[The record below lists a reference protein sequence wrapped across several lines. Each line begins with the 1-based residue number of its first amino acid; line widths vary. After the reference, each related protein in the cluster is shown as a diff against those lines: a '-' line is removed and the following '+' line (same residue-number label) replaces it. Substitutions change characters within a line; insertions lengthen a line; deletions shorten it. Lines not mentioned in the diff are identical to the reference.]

1 MKSSKRIIL
10 AVMAFAALTQAA
22 FSMGSKDS
30 SKPKLKGVQ
39 VSKDGQ
45 IYPKGTS
52 YITLNLSGENSF
64 TFIATSDPAANGTPV
79 KATSANPSV
88 AQVTQSS
95 SNPSQFTIK
104 ALKQGGTYVEV
115 KCDYYKFIFSIT
127 VNDTSAAGIAQAKS
141 EQQKKDAELL
151 EIQRRAEANSRASQQ
166 SQSATSSSSASQGAS
181 QSADQSAGQRAGSQS
196 ASSQTSSSQTASSQ
210 SSSSQPAGSQS
221 PSNDGWDDIW
231 DFIFGPQGPSV
242 EINKSGM
249 TVETRIGVPEG
260 YERVSVKAGSYEDFY
275 RKLPLK
281 PDGSQVYYYNGKLK
295 SQSFHI
301 AVYDFPQLSEDIL
314 QCADACMKMRA
325 EYYYAR
331 GEYSKIGFDSEG
343 GVYMPFS
350 KYVDGY
356 RLTGSGWKAGY
367 AKGATREI
375 FDQYLRI
382 VYSYAST
389 RSMAKEMKPISIS
402 DLRIGDVFVQS
413 GNPGHAVFVTDMA
426 VNKKTG
432 KKIMLLGQGYM
443 PAQDLHVIK
452 SFESISPWFFV
463 EDKEFSYA
471 EYTFPKGC
479 QGRWPER

>member
-1 MKSSKRIIL
+1 MRSSKRVFL
-10 AVMAFAALTQAA
+10 AVIALAALTQAA
-22 FSMGSKDS
+22 FSLGSKDS

-52 YITLNLSGENSF
+52 FITLNLSGENTF
-64 TFIATSDPAANGTPV
+64 TFSATSDPVANGTPV

-151 EIQRRAEANSRASQQ
+151 EIQRMAEANSRASQQ
-166 SQSATSSSSASQGAS
+166 SQSTSTSVSS
-181 QSADQSAGQRAGSQS
+181 QSTSTQSS
-196 ASSQTSSSQTASSQ
+196 SSQTSSSQPVVTQTSTSQ
-210 SSSSQPAGSQS
+210 PSSSYEN
-221 PSNDGWDDIW
+221 NDGWGDIW

-281 PDGSQVYYYNGKLK
+281 PDGSPVYYYNGKLK

-389 RSMAKEMKPISIS
+389 RSMAKEIKPISIS

-443 PAQDLHVIK
+443 PAQDLHVIQ

-471 EYTFPKGC
+471 EYVFPKGC
-479 QGRWPER
+479 QGRWVER